1 MFVSSGQFKNLVIL
15 FGAGLLSGAVLEVFL
30 PLKRS
35 KNKIVAV
42 IFTVIYFVSS
52 FTLYVA
58 VKNYGKIGDF
68 RLYMPVSFL
77 VGNYLSY
84 RLFYKSLAILDR
96 KVYNIFTKALISL
109 KKVVFT
115 LFDLFGITK
124 RRTRYARGKAE
135 KVNSFLGRNGGFAS
149 VYTSKYN
156 GLPNDFDKESSSKN
170 RRAKRTNRVARGGKS
185 TNGR

>member
-15 FGAGLLSGAVLEVFL
+15 FGAGLFTGVVLEVLL
-30 PLKRS
+30 PFKRS
-35 KNKIVAV
+35 KIKIVAAV
-42 IFTVIYFVSS
+42 FTVIYFLLS
-52 FTLYVA
+52 FCVYLA

-84 RLFYKSLAILDR
+84 RLFYKSLAIIDR
-96 KVYNIFTKALISL
+96 KVYNISVNALISL
-109 KKVVFT
+109 KKVVFM

-124 RRTRYARGKAE
+124 RRTRHARGKVE
-135 KVNSFLGRNGGFAS
+135 KVNSFLGRNGGFTS
-149 VYTSKYN
+149 VYTSQYN

-170 RRAKRTNRVARGGKS
+170 RRAKRTNRVARSGKS